1 MANDVV
7 GAARGWDAH
16 ALETAARHERD
27 GRVRGRILAMLHL
40 ARGHTVGQTAGRY
53 ALGKSVLYGWIRRH
67 DGEGI
72 EGLRDRA
79 RSGQPQ
85 RLAREHETAFVQRL
99 QQGPPAGSGLAAWR
113 GEDLRVLLRDE
124 FAAVYSLSGVYAL
137 LHRLGHSSLV
147 PRPQHPESDPAAQEA
162 FKK

>member
-1 MANDVV
+1 MTHDVV
-7 GAARGWDAH
+7 GATRGWDTQ

-40 ARGHTVGQTAGRY
+40 ARGHTVAQTAGRY

-72 EGLRDRA
+72 EGLRDRP
-79 RSGQPQ
+79 RSGQLQ
-85 RLAREHETAFVQRL
+85 RLAREREQAFLRQL
-99 QQGPPAGSGLAAWR
+99 QEAPPVDSGLAAWR
-113 GEDLRVLLRDE
+113 GEDLRALLRDE
-124 FAAVYSLSGVYAL
+124 FDADYSLSGVYAL
-137 LHRLGHSSLV
+137 LHRLGQSSLV
-147 PRPQHPESDPAAQEA
+147 PRPCHPESDPAAQEA

>member
-1 MANDVV
+1 MTHDVV
-7 GAARGWDAH
+7 GATRGWDTQ

-40 ARGHTVGQTAGRY
+40 ARGHTVAQTAGRY

-72 EGLRDRA
+72 EGLRDRP

-85 RLAREHETAFVQRL
+85 RLAREHEQAFVLRL
-99 QQGPPAGSGLAAWR
+99 HQGPAPGSGLAAWR
-113 GEDLRVLLRDE
+113 GEDLRALLRDE
-124 FAAVYSLSGVYAL
+124 FGAEYSLSGVYAL
-137 LHRLGHSSLV
+137 LHRLGQSSLV